1 MRRELREKG
10 KLAPAPKVRQARRV
24 AEREAEEH
32 AASARVAEAREEVA
46 HHEEEGEAK
55 LKARSKQ
62 RDLTVLLLLGL
73 TAIAAVIF
81 YLSQRA
87 PSTDEEM
94 KPAPSATP
102 TASANGETP
111 R

>member
-10 KLAPAPKVRQARRV
+10 KLAPAPKLKQAQRV

-46 HHEEEGEAK
+46 HHEAEAK
-55 LKARSKQ
+55 PKARSKQ

-73 TAIAAVIF
+73 TAIAAIIF